1 MTVVASKT
9 GTGVVVASSRYQPQ
23 TAKASMFAP
32 EMTAA
37 FVGAAAKRMA
47 AEGAASSA
55 LPVTVVLHAA
65 RAVAAAMPAM
75 MR

>member
-1 MTVVASKT
+1 
-9 GTGVVVASSRYQPQ
+9 
-23 TAKASMFAP
+23 MFAP

>member
-1 MTVVASKT
+1 MTVVSSKT
-9 GTGVVVASSRYQPQ
+9 ATDVLASSLYQPQ
-23 TAKASMFAP
+23 TAKAAISVSEA
-32 EMTAA
+32 TAA

>member
-1 MTVVASKT
+1 MTGVASKT
-9 GTGVVVASSRYQPQ
+9 GTGVVASSLYQPQ
-23 TAKASMFAP
+23 TAKASMPAS
-32 EMTAA
+32 EVTAA